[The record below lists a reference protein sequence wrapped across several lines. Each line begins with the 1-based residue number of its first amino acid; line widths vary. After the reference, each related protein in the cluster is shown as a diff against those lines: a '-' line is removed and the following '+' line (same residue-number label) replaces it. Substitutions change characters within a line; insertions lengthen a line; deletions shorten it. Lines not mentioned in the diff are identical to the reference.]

1 MRSKHFLG
9 IALLSLLVSGVNI
22 LSAQTSNELD
32 DLMKMSLEDLLNV
45 SAVSGVRHEQRI
57 IDSPRSISV
66 ITAEEIR
73 KKNYRSTPE
82 ALNELVGILIQETN
96 YGGGS
101 PIIRGLIGNQI
112 LILID
117 GIRLNNAIFR
127 LGPNQYLNTIDL
139 NQIERIEIVR
149 GPGSVLYGSDAL
161 GGLINIITKS
171 RKDYRKDIDIGVRF
185 YSRYASVDRAK
196 IGRIDLSGNIKKMGI
211 TGGFSYKKFGD
222 LRAGTGTGLQL
233 FTGYDEWDVDLKMN
247 LELPKRQN
255 ILVGLQKVTQSNL
268 PRTDK
273 LISGSDLKNEWDPE
287 GRDLVYAQYEVERIN
302 SFLKDLHTGFSY
314 QNQLEDLYIIN
325 SSKPKIQQEH
335 HNEVRSVGF
344 TFQLS
349 STAGKH
355 QLLTYGAEYYSDH
368 VDSRRVDVDITTGM
382 RTSKNSTF
390 ANGSTYRSLAGFLQ
404 DEIQVMK
411 PLSLTLGLRY
421 SSFNAK
427 ATLADSLTD
436 TIQVHSTPTALT
448 ASARALYKL
457 TENFVVTFGVGQGF
471 RAPNIDDLSILG
483 SFGSGFEVPN
493 PNLKPEQ
500 NINYEIGLKAQH
512 RKFTGSLYYFL
523 SNYRDIIDRGFGTF
537 NNLPFLDNNSNG
549 IQDPG
554 EQSVFQRKNIG
565 KARIRGVEAE
575 GQIQILPTWT
585 ILGNLAWIR
594 GDNLADNTP
603 LRRIPPIKG
612 KFGIEGR
619 LKKNLWAECYNL
631 FATKQDRLAPGDQTD
646 PRIPIGG
653 TPGFLTYNIRGG
665 LDLNRFGNVTVSWEN
680 ITNKAYR
687 LHGSGIDGPGTN
699 LVVGYEL
706 IF

>member
-22 LSAQTSNELD
+22 LSAQTSDELD

-45 SAVSGVRHEQRI
+45 TTVSGVRHEQRI

-66 ITAEEIR
+66 ITAEEIG
-73 KKNYRSTPE
+73 KKNFRSTPE
-82 ALNELVGILIQETN
+82 ALNELLGILVQETN

-139 NQIERIEIVR
+139 NQIERIEVVR

-171 RKDYRKDIDIGVRF
+171 RKEYRKDLDIDTRLF
-185 YSRYASVDRAK
+185 CRYASADNGK
-196 IGRIDLSGNIKKMGI
+196 TGRIDLNGNIKNTGI
-211 TGGFSYKKFGD
+211 TGGFSYKIFGD
-222 LRAGTGTGLQL
+222 LRVGDGVGLQP
-233 FTGYDEWDVDLKMN
+233 FTSYDEWDLDLKMN
-247 LELPKRQN
+247 LELSKRQN
-255 ILVGLQKVTQSNL
+255 VSIGLQKVEQLNL

-273 LISGSDLKNEWDPE
+273 LISGSDLKHEWDPE
-287 GRDLVYAQYEVERIN
+287 GRDLLYAQYEFGKIN
-302 SFLKDLHTGFSY
+302 SLVNELCAGISY
-314 QNQLEDLYIIN
+314 QNQLEDLYIIT
-325 SSKPKIQQEH
+325 SSKPKIQQEL
-335 HNEVRSVGF
+335 HNEVKSVGF
-344 TFQLS
+344 TFQLN
-349 STAGKH
+349 STLGEH
-355 QLLTYGAEYYSDH
+355 QLLTYGAEYYADNIESH
-368 VDSRRVDVDITTGM
+368 RVDVDITTGT
-382 RTSKNSTF
+382 RTNKNGTF
-390 ANGSTYRSLAGFLQ
+390 ADGSTYRSTAGFLQ
-404 DEIQVMK
+404 NEIRMMK
-411 PLSLTLGLRY
+411 TLSLTLGFRY
-421 SSFNAK
+421 SSFDAQ
-427 ATLADSLTD
+427 ATVDDSLTG
-436 TIQVHSTPTALT
+436 TIKVHSTPTALT
-448 ASARALYKL
+448 TSARALYKL

-471 RAPNIDDLSILG
+471 RAPNIDDLTILE

-500 NINYEIGLKAQH
+500 SINYEIGLKAQH

-523 SNYRDIIDRGFGTF
+523 SNYKDIIERGPGTF
-537 NNLPFLDNNSNG
+537 NNLPFLDNNGNG

-565 KARIRGVEAE
+565 KARIQGVEAE
-575 GQIQILPTWT
+575 GQIQILSTWT
-585 ILGNLAWIR
+585 VLGNLAWIR
-594 GDNLADNTP
+594 GDNLVNNTP

-612 KFGIEGR
+612 KFGIEWR
-619 LKKNLWAECYNL
+619 LKKNLWVECYNL

-680 ITNKAYR
+680 ITDKAYR
-687 LHGSGIDGPGTN
+687 LHGSGIDGPGIN

-706 IF
+706 TF